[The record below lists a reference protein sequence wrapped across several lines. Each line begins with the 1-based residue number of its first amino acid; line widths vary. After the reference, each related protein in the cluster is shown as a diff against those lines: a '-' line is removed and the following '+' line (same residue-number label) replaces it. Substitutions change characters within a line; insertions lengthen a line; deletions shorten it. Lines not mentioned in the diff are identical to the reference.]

1 MSTPIVVE
9 DIRPLLAPDS
19 SLVWLIRIM
28 LAGEKRANLRELITF
43 SAASVQVAVVLSML
57 PLVLGGSIIEFHIW
71 QIFSYVPCS
80 SGWMDRAFSLPW
92 SHPFSGLPPRS
103 TLSDI

>member
-1 MSTPIVVE
+1 MSTPLVVE
-9 DIRPLLAPDS
+9 DIRPLLA
-19 SLVWLIRIM
+19 LIAPWFGLIGIM

-71 QIFSYVPCS
+71 QIFSYVPMLLRVD
-80 SGWMDRAFSLPW
+80 GPGLLLPW
-92 SHPFSGLPPRS
+92 SHPFSGLPPRF
-103 TLSDI
+103 TPLDI